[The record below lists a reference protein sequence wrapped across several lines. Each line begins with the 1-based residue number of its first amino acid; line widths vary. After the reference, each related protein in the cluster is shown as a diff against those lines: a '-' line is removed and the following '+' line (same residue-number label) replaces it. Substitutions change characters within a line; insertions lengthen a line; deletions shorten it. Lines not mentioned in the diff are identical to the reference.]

1 MTRDWLADSGHEI
14 PARCPSCYPAEDP
27 MSYVVAWCGD
37 HRPSVAGPDDEKMLG
52 LYNALIH
59 MGEAGGPDNRAVC
72 EQIHRPKDTDT

>member
-1 MTRDWLADSGHEI
+1 LQSELSRSDIGSALR
-14 PARCPSCYPAEDP
+14 ARE
-27 MSYVVAWCGD
+27 
-37 HRPSVAGPDDEKMLG
+37 RPSVAGPDDEKMLG